1 MGQYYRG
8 AILDLNSFKK
18 NEINV
23 VKAFCCFSH
32 NNGAKLME
40 HSYVENWYVKEYEK
54 ALATE
59 FFGMPFVWVGDYADE
74 KFDTDVYSSAISY
87 IVKKTKENASTQGFC
102 HIKGCTFA
110 EFEKVDKYG
119 TIVKKHADDFS
130 EKTEYDTLP
139 TYNYI
144 VNLDKKLFVRI
155 PNKSNDEYD
164 LTIHPLPL
172 LCCSGNQRGVRC
184 HRQLL
189 RVRFCAGRRKSAAGR
204 RIRTRAIHDGGC
216 LKVACSYSVVSWVI
230 RWGRTGPPLASFLG

>member
-23 VKAFCCFSH
+23 VKAFCCYSH

-40 HSYVENWYVKEYEK
+40 HSYVTNWYVKEYEK

-87 IVKKTKENASTQGFC
+87 IDKKTKENASTQGFY
-102 HIKGCTFA
+102 HIKGCVFA

-119 TIVKKHADDFS
+119 TIVKKNADDFS

-144 VNLDKKLFVRI
+144 VNLDKKLYVRI
-155 PNKSNDEYD
+155 PKDSNDENV
-164 LTIHPLPL
+164 LIIHPLPL
-172 LCCSGNQRGVRC
+172 LCCNGNQRGGGDYYGTNE
-184 HRQLL
+184 QL
-189 RVRFCAGRRKSAAGR
+189 VGSWAYD
-204 RIRTRAIHDGGC
+204 RIGVTNELPNDITEE
-216 LKVACSYSVVSWVI
+216 LVV
-230 RWGRTGPPLASFLG
+230 TFEEK